1 MVRFQA
7 ATNGGLSLPITIA
20 RAYIW
25 WPIPA
30 SAGTHTWYIYL
41 CHTDTKWSFKK
52 EKRKSRGVRHPSVS
66 SVRPWVSHKRTL
78 MAVCTRWKSE
88 MEVGTGGTRVCRLE
102 GWGLQNGCKNHRP
115 LVSEQTGWCWY
126 GMCIMLS
133 WLVLILQV
141 LELSAAY
148 LSVFSQHSSMYHRAV
163 GVTMVLSEVAGGRHR
178 HGRAPC
184 FPEGRW
190 KVLLFAELITA
201 HQN

>member
-1 MVRFQA
+1 
-7 ATNGGLSLPITIA
+7 
-20 RAYIW
+20 
-25 WPIPA
+25 
-30 SAGTHTWYIYL
+30 
-41 CHTDTKWSFKK
+41 
-52 EKRKSRGVRHPSVS
+52 
-66 SVRPWVSHKRTL
+66 
-78 MAVCTRWKSE
+78 
-88 MEVGTGGTRVCRLE
+88 
-102 GWGLQNGCKNHRP
+102 
-115 LVSEQTGWCWY
+115 
-126 GMCIMLS
+126 MCIMLS

-178 HGRAPC
+178 HGRAPR